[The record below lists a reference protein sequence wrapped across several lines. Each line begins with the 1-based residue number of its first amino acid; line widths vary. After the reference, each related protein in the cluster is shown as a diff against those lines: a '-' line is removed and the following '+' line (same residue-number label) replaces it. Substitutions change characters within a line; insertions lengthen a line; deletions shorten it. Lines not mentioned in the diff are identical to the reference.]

1 MTIHNQNYTR
11 YEGTLREGG
20 HTWVIAWTTFRVML
34 GFLRTKLIL
43 LLLWVPV
50 LIIAIFIFVEYGIR
64 NSQIGQMAGGAGE
77 PPGPGGV
84 IYTLQLQLVSLGLLY
99 VASGCGVIADDLR
112 YRAVQLYF
120 SKPITRL
127 QYGAGK
133 LLGLALLGSLVTVLP
148 ALALGGLRLALS
160 ARGELLGPMA
170 KQAAIGV
177 ALSALLTAVFT
188 ACVTGLSALT
198 SRTGYV
204 VLSWIGALMV
214 PTLMMFILMLAADG
228 HRATRL
234 ASLPGLVLLASE
246 ALLAPDGIAPVPAF
260 VPFLILIALAGAG
273 VGALSWR
280 ISKLEGIA

>member
-1 MTIHNQNYTR
+1 MTIHDQNYAR
-11 YEGTLREGG
+11 YEGTLRDGG

-34 GFLRTKLIL
+34 SFVRTKLIL

-50 LIIAIFIFVEYGIR
+50 LIVAIFIFIEYGIR
-64 NSQIGQMAGGAGE
+64 NSQIGQMAGGGA
-77 PPGPGGV
+77 PGPGGV

-120 SKPITRL
+120 SKPITRM

-133 LLGLALLGSLVTVLP
+133 LLGLAMLGSLVTLLP
-148 ALALGGLRLALS
+148 AVMLGGLRLALS

-170 KQAAIGV
+170 KQAAAGV

-198 SRTGYV
+198 SRAGYV
-204 VLSWIGALMV
+204 VLAWIGALMV
-214 PTLMMFILMLAADG
+214 PTLMMFILMIAADG
-228 HRATRL
+228 HKATRL

-246 ALLAPDGIAPVPAF
+246 AILATDGIAPVPGF

>member
-1 MTIHNQNYTR
+1 MTIHDQNYAR
-11 YEGTLREGG
+11 YEGTLRDGG
-20 HTWVIAWTTFRVML
+20 HTWVIAWTTFRVMI

-50 LIIAIFIFVEYGIR
+50 LIVAIFIFIEYGIR
-64 NSQIGQMAGGAGE
+64 NSQIGQMAGGGGE
-77 PPGPGGV
+77 PGPGGV

-120 SKPITRL
+120 SKPITRF

-133 LLGLALLGSLVTVLP
+133 LLGLAMLGSLVTVLP
-148 ALALGGLRLALS
+148 AVALGGLRLALS
-160 ARGELLGPMA
+160 ARGDLLGPMA

-188 ACVTGLSALT
+188 ACVTGLSSLT
-198 SRTGYV
+198 ARAGYV
-204 VLSWIGALMV
+204 VLAWIGALMV

-228 HRATRL
+228 HTATRL

-246 ALLAPDGIAPVPAF
+246 ALLAPDGIAPVPGF